1 LNEHVPS
8 RPVPL
13 FPLPG
18 VFLFPSQL
26 LPLHIFEARYRQ
38 MVEDVLDGPG
48 HIVMGTTRPDG
59 GEPNALEI
67 SGTETSAGGNDAPSI
82 LPVAGLGEIVRHEK
96 LPDGRFNLW
105 LLGIARVRVR
115 EVASDRLY
123 RRVECLPFTETAPTK
138 EESRLLRHRLRA
150 ATEARLRKPMPLPES
165 APTVLLTDLLI
176 QTLSLPQDLLESLY
190 TDPSVADRARGA
202 LRAHASLPVPPAP
215 ASDDAGED

>member
-1 LNEHVPS
+1 LNTHLPS

-26 LPLHIFEARYRQ
+26 LPLHVFEGRYRQ

-48 HIVMGTTRPDG
+48 HIVIGTTRVPAPEDG
-59 GEPNALEI
+59 PPPIL
-67 SGTETSAGGNDAPSI
+67 PPI

-105 LLGIARVRVR
+105 LLGVARVRVR
-115 EVASDRLY
+115 EVESDRLY
-123 RRVECLPFTETAPTK
+123 RRVECLPFTERAPST
-138 EESRLLRHRLRA
+138 EESRQLRHRLRVA
-150 ATEARLRKPMPLPES
+150 AEARLRKPMPLPES
-165 APTVLLTDLLI
+165 APTTLLTDLLI

-190 TDPSVADRARGA
+190 ADPSVADRARGA
-202 LRAHASLPVPPAP
+202 LRAHASQPVPPGPRVQGA
-215 ASDDAGED
+215 DDA